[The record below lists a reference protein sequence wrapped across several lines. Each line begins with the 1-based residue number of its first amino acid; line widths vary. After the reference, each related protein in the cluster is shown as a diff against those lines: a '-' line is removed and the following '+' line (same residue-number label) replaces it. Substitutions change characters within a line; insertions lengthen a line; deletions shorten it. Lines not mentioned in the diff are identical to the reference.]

1 MWWWTEARQA
11 CSAHGL
17 IYKAWCNSMVQP
29 WCVRKSK
36 CWLRSCVN
44 SRDLLNHQQQDGV
57 SGQKPAVIYSFL
69 SNSETWILYL
79 LTHFHRLGRIDHWQ
93 RSVYTWPTCDCL
105 KTSLAMASRFPRS
118 LMEDTYSETALITTS
133 QGGSTNWWAR
143 TWERTTQVFIHIYLT
158 GWGGH
163 FESYWTFY
171 FMRVDKNIL
180 LLIVQWCCRGQD
192 WRLSSHEKAAE
203 PNRWTESLKLQ
214 VDDSLQIWAL
224 FYWQNIA
231 EGICVLLWK

>member
-1 MWWWTEARQA
+1 MEKNW
-11 CSAHGL
+11 
-17 IYKAWCNSMVQP
+17 
-29 WCVRKSK
+29 KSQ
-36 CWLRSCVN
+36 S
-44 SRDLLNHQQQDGV
+44 
-57 SGQKPAVIYSFL
+57 
-69 SNSETWILYL
+69 
-79 LTHFHRLGRIDHWQ
+79 IDDWQ

-143 TWERTTQVFIHIYLT
+143 TWERTTQVFIPIYLT

-171 FMRVDKNIL
+171 VMRVDKNIL

-224 FYWQNIA
+224 FYWQHIA